1 MVCCVRQFIV
11 PGFSQQ
17 LIEAAGKKYP
27 VLERMHFRR
36 IIFAHCLFAMLG
48 KQHLNN
54 WHFVFGGSEC
64 KELPSEKGCRDNH
77 LLVIVALK
85 AKRGDSKKGIITIYV
100 SDTQSQNTLAAKH
113 LQGIIEIIESMG
125 GDVIIRECHE
135 RNFSCVLISEKWGWV
150 TAKN

>member
-1 MVCCVRQFIV
+1 MVCCFRQFIV

-17 LIEAAGKKYP
+17 LIEVAGKKYP

-36 IIFAHCLFAMLG
+36 IIIAHFLFAMSG

-64 KELPSEKGCRDNH
+64 NELPSEKRCRNYH

-100 SDTQSQNTLAAKH
+100 SYTQSQDTLAAKH
-113 LQGIIEIIESMG
+113 LQGIIKIIESMG

-135 RNFSCVLISEKWGWV
+135 RNFSCVHHLRKVGMGDG
-150 TAKN
+150 

>member
-1 MVCCVRQFIV
+1 MPV
-11 PGFSQQ
+11 FSQQ

-27 VLERMHFRR
+27 VLDRIHFRR
-36 IIFAHCLFAMLG
+36 IIFAHFLFAMSG

-64 KELPSEKGCRDNH
+64 NELPNEKKCRDYH

-100 SDTQSQNTLAAKH
+100 SDTHHTGSGSSLHCLN
-113 LQGIIEIIESMG
+113 
-125 GDVIIRECHE
+125 
-135 RNFSCVLISEKWGWV
+135 
-150 TAKN
+150 